1 MRTCRSGRRQRM
13 TRIAITV
20 EAYEVIAAPP
30 FGIVARVPP
39 PGGRPESNSPGS
51 AQHAERGKGPYVFPG
66 GRPRQPLSVMAM
78 TIAMPGLGAGDFTVH
93 GMRSAARSWMSA
105 PRTRIILRGGTPA
118 VRPPLLRS
126 PASKPHGSLMRQL
139 RRAVGADPSLKRQ
152 AKPDRRS
159 ASRRARA
166 IPFVPKKTVEQQDIR
181 ALHRA
186 RQRGG
191 REGTLFVRNNPAI
204 RGLVGWR
211 AYMCAPARARRT
223 YAPRPSG
230 LGAFFACRGLSFL
243 KARRNR

>member
-1 MRTCRSGRRQRM
+1 MEKRGIQNEHDSHAGAV
-13 TRIAITV
+13 TRVT
-20 EAYEVIAAPP
+20 
-30 FGIVARVPP
+30 
-39 PGGRPESNSPGS
+39 RPERPQDTPSRMSLATRRSTAALSLSGCS
-51 AQHAERGKGPYVFPG
+51 ASSLCCGPQYGIRSSISETRNCVSS
-66 GRPRQPLSVMAM
+66 SVTFSAM
-78 TIAMPGLGAGDFTVH
+78 TFHQRTDETFSENRQAS
-93 GMRSAARSWMSA
+93 RQSARPVSA
-105 PRTRIILRGGTPA
+105 PRTRIIRPSRLRGGTPA

-166 IPFVPKKTVEQQDIR
+166 IPFVPKKTVEQQDIQ

-211 AYMCAPARARRT
+211 AYMCAPARAR
-223 YAPRPSG
+223 
-230 LGAFFACRGLSFL
+230 
-243 KARRNR
+243 

>member
-1 MRTCRSGRRQRM
+1 MRAVLIGPPKGGFYVRSDNERLRGRDCSATRVARSRPSRRRERQQTQDRSGLNQRADETFSENRQASRQS
-13 TRIAITV
+13 
-20 EAYEVIAAPP
+20 
-30 FGIVARVPP
+30 ARPV
-39 PGGRPESNSPGS
+39 
-51 AQHAERGKGPYVFPG
+51 
-66 GRPRQPLSVMAM
+66 
-78 TIAMPGLGAGDFTVH
+78 
-93 GMRSAARSWMSA
+93 SA
-105 PRTRIILRGGTPA
+105 PRTRIIRPSRLRGGTPA

-126 PASKPHGSLMRQL
+126 PASKPHGSLMKQL

-223 YAPRPSG
+223 YASRPPG
-230 LGAFFACRGLSFL
+230 HGAFLPVGVSVF
-243 KARRNR
+243 